1 MSTLDLITNAN
12 ALTVAQQLKGL
23 PNVRDVRMFVPVDAG
38 HVTSIGADGIVFAL
52 IVNRPTE
59 ADPDHWVEV
68 WVPCRRSAWDNLS
81 IHPEIV
87 AFATTQLSP
96 PPVDL
101 RAYAAEKRWRVEV
114 GGVPFGGLRLPSDD
128 RAKTLIMGAAGAMS
142 DTATAPFVVGSSVV
156 TLTGAQF
163 KAAHQA
169 IVAHVQACFATQVA
183 VLAAIDA
190 GTIATTAQIDAA
202 AWPANS

>member
-1 MSTLDLITNAN
+1 MYACLSDTRS
-12 ALTVAQQLKGL
+12 
-23 PNVRDVRMFVPVDAG
+23 VRR
-38 HVTSIGADGIVFAL
+38 IADGAIIPDDPSNADRQAYAAWVAGGG
-52 IVNRPTE
+52 VVEPYVPPT
-59 ADPDHWVEV
+59 
-68 WVPCRRSAWDNLS
+68 
-81 IHPEIV
+81 I
-87 AFATTQLSP
+87 
-96 PPVDL
+96 DL
-101 RAYAAEKRWRVEV
+101 RAYAAEKRWKIEV

-142 DTATAPFVVGSSVV
+142 DAATAPFVLGSTVV

-163 KAAHQA
+163 KAAHAA